1 MKLFLKDSI
10 REIAGKGSLVK
21 SNIIVAVCAV
31 LIAVNIGVFIFL
43 PKILSPLAIILSN
56 AVTVILM
63 FFAFQPMSHI
73 MQTVLKKKEDEIYQ
87 RKKEEEELREK
98 VSALENKTREL
109 SSCLS
114 TWGQIASAPME
125 MERVSE
131 YIIGRPSFDN
141 YVVKETPLAELLED
155 PRFKPKDPDGFM
167 AKLGITLDK
176 WKDWLFH
183 SKDKTVLYI
192 GRHRDKRSIGIKL
205 DSIRIARDGD
215 KIALYGANITVLD
228 PIKLEPDTD
237 SVSHCWVLNN
247 DKGKTPSVSINTADI
262 YSAIPEL
269 YAQRCREEAKAGFD
283 KQFELQCQKK
293 TETLRNL
300 LSEYVPG
307 VVFYDSIDDTSAPW
321 VSLKDCFNDKT
332 LYPIL
337 SSINLICDLLSDS
350 GNNGR

>member
-1 MKLFLKDSI
+1 MDRIESQVNALI
-10 REIAGKGSLVK
+10 RAIQSDERYLRYQTCRKSLENYPELMERIFSLRRDVINYNRMTENP
-21 SNIIVAVCAV
+21 S
-31 LIAVNIGVFIFL
+31 LIELGAQFG
-43 PKILSPLAIILSN
+43 
-56 AVTVILM
+56 
-63 FFAFQPMSHI
+63 
-73 MQTVLKKKEDEIYQ
+73 ERY
-87 RKKEEEELREK
+87 EELREK

-141 YVVKETPLAELLED
+141 YVVKETPLADLLED
-155 PRFKPKDPDGFM
+155 PRFKPKGPDGFM

-269 YAQRCREEAKAGFD
+269 YAQRCREEAQAGFD

-321 VSLKDCFNDKT
+321 VSLRDCFNDKT
-332 LYPIL
+332 LYPVL

>member
-10 REIAGKGSLVK
+10 KEIAGKGSLVK
-21 SNIIVAVCAV
+21 SNLIVAACAI
-31 LIAVNIGVFIFL
+31 LIAVNIGVFIFV
-43 PKILSPLAIILSN
+43 PKILAPLALLLSN
-56 AVTVILM
+56 VITVILM
-63 FFAFQPMSHI
+63 FLAFQPMNRI
-73 MQTVLKKKEDEIYQ
+73 MQAALKKKEEEIYQ

-228 PIKLEPDTD
+228 PIKLEPAPD

-247 DKGKTPSVSINTADI
+247 DKGKTPAVSINTADI

-269 YAQRCREEAKAGFD
+269 YSQRCREEAQAGFD
-283 KQFELQCQKK
+283 RQFELQCLKK

-321 VSLKDCFNDKT
+321 VSLRDCFNDKT
-332 LYPIL
+332 LYPVL